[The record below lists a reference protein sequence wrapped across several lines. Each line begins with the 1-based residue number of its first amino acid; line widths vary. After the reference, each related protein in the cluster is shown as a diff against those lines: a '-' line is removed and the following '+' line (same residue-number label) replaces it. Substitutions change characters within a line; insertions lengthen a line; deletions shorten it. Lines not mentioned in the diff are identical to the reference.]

1 MFLICHLDVRIWCKL
16 ENSLTHQLISS
27 APMWMRM
34 SVDVKP
40 IVTPSIS
47 RVQGSGTRVTRC
59 KAWRQTLYNLT
70 LTHDISGTEN
80 HIKDKQCYTIKIRFA
95 TSAQKSAACAHQHA
109 TTVSNLG
116 LFFAGVGQAERRLWV
131 DEMVV
136 DVSLRRRKHQL
147 TANTG
152 LKKARKHEASLW

>member
-1 MFLICHLDVRIWCKL
+1 MTSPGLKTILKT
-16 ENSLTHQLISS
+16 NN
-27 APMWMRM
+27 A
-34 SVDVKP
+34 
-40 IVTPSIS
+40 
-47 RVQGSGTRVTRC
+47 
-59 KAWRQTLYNLT
+59 TLL
-70 LTHDISGTEN
+70 
-80 HIKDKQCYTIKIRFA
+80 KIRFA

-136 DVSLRRRKHQL
+136 DVSLRRHKHQL

-152 LKKARKHEASLW
+152 LKKTRKHEASLW